1 MDGEEL
7 DVKEFLIN
15 GEFVKVAVRLSGGP
29 LFKKKPPPFAVVAA
43 DGGFLERNRKKGYLL
58 LR

>member
-29 LFKKKPPPFAVVAA
+29 LFKK
-43 DGGFLERNRKKGYLL
+43 NRPRSPWWQRTGAF
-58 LR
+58 

>member
-29 LFKKKPPPFAVVAA
+29 LFKKPPPFAVVAA

>member
-29 LFKKKPPPFAVVAA
+29 LFKK
-43 DGGFLERNRKKGYLL
+43 NRP
-58 LR
+58 RSPW

>member
-15 GEFVKVAVRLSGGP
+15 GEFVKVAVRLSGGGC
-29 LFKKKPPPFAVVAA
+29 LTKSLYGSK
-43 DGGFLERNRKKGYLL
+43 
-58 LR
+58 

>member
-15 GEFVKVAVRLSGGP
+15 GEFVKVAVRLSGGGA
-29 LFKKKPPPFAVVAA
+29 LYARSLHVLNHNRVKNFIQKGTLKKV
-43 DGGFLERNRKKGYLL
+43 
-58 LR
+58 